1 MIYPAPAAAAL
12 AGAGAP
18 LALLV
23 AVFAPGFWLAGLI
36 WIFIVALLVI
46 ADAILGADRRAMT
59 FELKSDIRAFIGWPA
74 DIEADVTFAK
84 RTRPPR
90 AVDFQFET
98 NEFLRPRFRSYH
110 SKTAGG
116 RAHVTAELDTVRRG
130 MGAIQRVWIE
140 WRGPFG
146 LVVKR
151 RVMKTDRQVEIIPDI
166 RSVKKEAI
174 RIFARDTSIG
184 QKIHIEKGGGS
195 EFEALR
201 DFLPG
206 MDRRT
211 IDWKQSARHVKLLS
225 KEFRTEQDQTIIFAI
240 DTGRLMC
247 EPLSGGEGATPR
259 IDHAIN
265 AALLL
270 GYVSLKMGDRVGLF
284 GFDAK
289 PNVSTAAVSGVA
301 AFTLL
306 QRMAARLDYS
316 TEETNFTLGLTQLS
330 AETQRRSLIIIFT
343 DFADPTSAE
352 LMIENV
358 GRLMRT
364 HLVLFVA
371 MRDQELESLA
381 LAEPKRTLDVTRSV
395 IAHSLIQEKELVL
408 SRLQRLGAEIINA
421 PAARIGPALLN
432 RYLELKRQSRI

>member
-1 MIYPAPAAAAL
+1 VAAL
-12 AGAGAP
+12 
-18 LALLV
+18 V
-23 AVFAPGFWLAGLI
+23 V
-36 WIFIVALLVI
+36 
-46 ADAILGADRRAMT
+46 ADAVLGADRRKLAFT
-59 FELKSDIRAFIGWPA
+59 LKADARAFIGAPA
-74 DIEADVTFAK
+74 EVEAEAVFGTGAK
-84 RTRPPR
+84 PPGH
-90 AVDFQFET
+90 VDMQFET
-98 NEFLRPRFRSYH
+98 NEFLKPRFRSYRT
-110 SKTAGG
+110 KTAQR
-116 RAHVTAELDTVRRG
+116 RALVQAELDTVRRG
-130 MGAIQRVWIE
+130 LGVVKRVWIE
-140 WRGPFG
+140 WKGPFG
-146 LVVKR
+146 LCIKR
-151 RVMKTDRQVEIIPDI
+151 RVLKLDKPIEIIPDI

-174 RIFARDTSIG
+174 RIFARDTTIG
-184 QKIHIEKGGGS
+184 QKMHIEKGGGS

-206 MDRRT
+206 MDRRG

-247 EPLSGGEGATPR
+247 EPLLAGEASAPK

-289 PNVSTAAVSGVA
+289 PNVSTGAVSGVA

-306 QRMAARLDYS
+306 QRLASRIDYS
-316 TEETNFTLGLTQLS
+316 TEETNFTLGLTQLN
-330 AETQRRSLIIIFT
+330 AEMQRRSLIIIFT

-371 MRDQELESLA
+371 MRDAELESIA
-381 LAEPKRTLDVTRSV
+381 LAEPKRASDVTRSV
-395 IAHSLIQEKELVL
+395 IAHSLITEKELVL

-421 PAARIGPALLN
+421 PASRIGPDLLN
-432 RYLELKRQSRI
+432 RYLELKRRSRI

>member
-1 MIYPAPAAAAL
+1 
-12 AGAGAP
+12 
-18 LALLV
+18 V
-23 AVFAPGFWLAGLI
+23 
-36 WIFIVALLVI
+36 
-46 ADAILGADRRAMT
+46 
-59 FELKSDIRAFIGWPA
+59 K
-74 DIEADVTFAK
+74 
-84 RTRPPR
+84 
-90 AVDFQFET
+90 
-98 NEFLRPRFRSYH
+98 
-110 SKTAGG
+110 
-116 RAHVTAELDTVRRG
+116 
-130 MGAIQRVWIE
+130 RVWIE
-140 WRGPFG
+140 WKGPFG
-146 LVVKR
+146 LAVKR
-151 RVMKTDRQVEIIPDI
+151 RIIKLDRQVDIIPDI

-174 RIFARDTSIG
+174 RIFARDTSFG
-184 QKIHIEKGGGS
+184 QKLHVEKGEGS

-247 EPLSGGEGATPR
+247 EPLQNAPK

-270 GYVSLKMGDRVGLF
+270 GYISLKMGDRVGLF
-284 GFDAK
+284 GFDVK
-289 PNVSTAAVSGVA
+289 PNVSTAAVSGVQS
-301 AFTLL
+301 FNLL

-316 TEETNFTLGLTQLS
+316 TEETNFTLGLTQLN
-330 AETQRRSLIIIFT
+330 AETSRRSLVIIFT

-358 GRLMRT
+358 SRLMRK

-371 MRDQELESLA
+371 MKDAELEA
-381 LAEPKRTLDVTRSV
+381 ITLAEPKRSLDVTRSV
-395 IAHSLIQEKELVL
+395 IAHSLITDKELVL

-421 PAARIGPALLN
+421 PAGRIGPELIN
-432 RYLELKRQSRI
+432 RYLELKRRSRI

>member
-1 MIYPAPAAAAL
+1 MIFPAPAAAAL

-18 LALLV
+18 AALLV
-23 AVFAPGFWLAGLI
+23 AVFAPSLWPLGLLWL
-36 WIFIVALLVI
+36 FVVALLVI
-46 ADAILGADRRAMT
+46 ADAVLGADRRGIAFALHADT
-59 FELKSDIRAFIGWPA
+59 RAFIGSPTE
-74 DIEADVTFAK
+74 IEAEVTFGQGQRPPARVEMQFEVNEFLHPRFRNY
-84 RTRPPR
+84 RTRPQGHR
-90 AVDFQFET
+90 ARV
-98 NEFLRPRFRSYH
+98 
-110 SKTAGG
+110 K
-116 RAHVTAELDTVRRG
+116 AELDTVRRG
-130 MGAIQRVWIE
+130 LGQVRRVWIE
-140 WRGPFG
+140 WKGPLG
-146 LVVKR
+146 LAVKR
-151 RVMKTDRQVEIIPDI
+151 RVITTDRPIEIVPDI

-184 QKIHIEKGGGS
+184 QKIHIEKGEGS

-247 EPLSGGEGATPR
+247 EPLESAPK

-270 GYVSLKMGDRVGLF
+270 GFVSLRMGDRVGLF
-284 GFDAK
+284 GFDAR
-289 PNVSTAAVSGVA
+289 PNISTGAVSGVA
-301 AFTLL
+301 SFTLL
-306 QRMAARLDYS
+306 QRLAARLDYS
-316 TEETNFTLGLTQLS
+316 AEETNFTLGLSQLS

-352 LMIENV
+352 LMIENL

-371 MRDQELESLA
+371 MRDAELESIA
-381 LAEPKRTLDVTRSV
+381 LSEPKRTIDVTRSV
-395 IAHSLIQEKELVL
+395 IAHSMIVDKELVL

-421 PAARIGPALLN
+421 PAGRIGPALLN

>member
-1 MIYPAPAAAAL
+1 VIFPSPASAAL

-18 LALLV
+18 VALMIG
-23 AVFAPGFWLAGLI
+23 VFAPSFWPVGLL
-36 WIFIVALLVI
+36 WIFIVGLLVTV
-46 ADAILGADRRAMT
+46 DAVLGADRRAMK
-59 FELKSDIRAFIGWPA
+59 LQLAADRQAFIGNPA
-74 DIEADVTFAK
+74 DISAK
-84 RTRPPR
+84 VVFGERSRPPKR
-90 AVDFQFET
+90 IEMQFEV
-98 NEFLRPRFRSYH
+98 NEFLRSRFKAYRST
-110 SKTAGG
+110 TAGH
-116 RAHVTAELDTVRRG
+116 RAEVTAELDTVRRG
-130 MGAIQRVWIE
+130 LGVVKRVWVE
-140 WRGPFG
+140 WTGPFG
-146 LVVKR
+146 LAVKR
-151 RVMKTDRQVEIIPDI
+151 RVIRLDREVDIIPDI

-184 QKIHIEKGGGS
+184 QKPHVERGGGS

-201 DFLPG
+201 DFTTG

-211 IDWKQSARHVKLLS
+211 IDWKQSARHTRLLA
-225 KEFRTEQDQTIIFAI
+225 KEFRIEQDQTIIFAI

-247 EPLSGGEGATPR
+247 EPLASAPK

-284 GFDAK
+284 GFDAR
-289 PNVSTAAVSGVA
+289 PNISTGAVSGVK
-301 AFTLL
+301 AFTVL

-316 TEETNFTLGLTQLS
+316 AEETNFTLGLSQLS
-330 AETQRRSLIIIFT
+330 AETQRRSLIVIFT

-371 MRDQELESLA
+371 MRDAELESLA
-381 LAEPKRTLDVTRSV
+381 LAEPKKAIDVTRSV
-395 IAHSLIQEKELVL
+395 IAHSLITEKELVL
-408 SRLQRLGAEIINA
+408 SRLSRLGAEIINA
-421 PAARIGPALLN
+421 PAGRIGPALLN

>member
-1 MIYPAPAAAAL
+1 MIYPSPAAAAL

-23 AVFAPGFWLAGLI
+23 AIFAPAYWPLGLVWIVVVTMLVAADLFLA
-36 WIFIVALLVI
+36 
-46 ADAILGADRRAMT
+46 ADRQNMELALRTQPQAHIGSSVEAVAEAT
-59 FELKSDIRAFIGWPA
+59 FGQGA
-74 DIEADVTFAK
+74 
-84 RTRPPR
+84 RPPR
-90 AVDFQFET
+90 QIDVQFEV
-98 NEFLRPRFRSYH
+98 NDFLKPRSRIYRSL
-110 SKTAGG
+110 TAGS
-116 RAHVTAELDTVRRG
+116 RAEVTATLDTMRRG
-130 MGAIQRVWIE
+130 AGMIDRVWVE

-146 LVVKR
+146 LAVKR
-151 RVMKTDRQVEIIPDI
+151 RVVDVAREIDIVPDI

-174 RIFARDTSIG
+174 RLFARDTSIG
-184 QKIHIEKGGGS
+184 EKLHVEKGGGS

-201 DFLPG
+201 QFMPG

-211 IDWKQSARHVKLLS
+211 IDWKQSARHTQLLA

-247 EPLSGGEGATPR
+247 EPLGSAPKV
-259 IDHAIN
+259 DHAIN

-270 GYVSLKMGDRVGLF
+270 GYISLKMGDRVGLF
-284 GFDAK
+284 GFDAR
-289 PNVSTAAVSGVA
+289 PNISTGAVSGVKS
-301 AFTLL
+301 FTLL
-306 QRMAARLDYS
+306 QRLAARLDYS

-330 AETQRRSLIIIFT
+330 AETKRRSLVVIFT

-358 GRLMRT
+358 GRLMKK

-371 MRDQELESLA
+371 MRDQELETMTQE
-381 LAEPKRTLDVTRSV
+381 EPAKLMDATRSV
-395 IAHSLIQEKELVL
+395 IAHSLLVEKELVL
-408 SRLQRLGAEIINA
+408 SRLQRLGAEILNA
-421 PAARIGPALLN
+421 PAGRIGPDLLN

>member
-1 MIYPAPAAAAL
+1 VIFPAPAAAAL

-18 LALLV
+18 AALLI
-23 AVFAPGFWLAGLI
+23 AVFAPDFWPVGLV
-36 WIFIVALLVI
+36 WIVIVALMVI
-46 ADAILGADRRAMT
+46 ADAMLGANRRAMDFT
-59 FELKSDIRAFIGWPA
+59 MRSDARAFIGWPT
-74 DIEADVTFAK
+74 DVEAEVQFK
-84 RTRPPR
+84 KNTRPPR
-90 AVDFQFET
+90 ALDMQFEV
-98 NEFLRPRFRSYH
+98 NEFLKPKFKAYRS
-110 SKTAGG
+110 KLADR
-116 RAHVTAELDTVRRG
+116 RAVVAAELDTVRRG
-130 MGAIQRVWIE
+130 LGLVKRVWVE
-140 WRGPFG
+140 WKGPFG
-146 LVVKR
+146 LAVKR
-151 RVMKTDRQVEIIPDI
+151 RIIKLDREIDIIPDI

-184 QKIHIEKGGGS
+184 QKVHIEKGEGS

-247 EPLSGGEGATPR
+247 EPLQNAPK

-270 GYVSLKMGDRVGLF
+270 GYISLKMGDRVGLF

-301 AFTLL
+301 SFTLL

-316 TEETNFTLGLTQLS
+316 IEETNFTLGLTQLN
-330 AETQRRSLIIIFT
+330 AETNRRSLIIIFT

-358 GRLMRT
+358 GRLMRK

-371 MRDQELESLA
+371 MKDAELEA
-381 LAEPKRTLDVTRSV
+381 ITLAEPKRPLDVTRSV
-395 IAHSLIQEKELVL
+395 IAHSLITEKELVL

-421 PAARIGPALLN
+421 PAGRIGPELIN
-432 RYLELKRQSRI
+432 RYLELKRRSRI

>member
-1 MIYPAPAAAAL
+1 MIFPSPASAAL

-18 LALLV
+18 LALMIG
-23 AVFAPGFWLAGLI
+23 VFAPAYWPLGLL
-36 WIFIVALLVI
+36 WVFITGLLVT
-46 ADAILGADRRAMT
+46 ADAVLGADRHAMKLT
-59 FELKSDIRAFIGWPA
+59 LNADRQAFIGTPV
-74 DIEADVTFAK
+74 DVAAEIVFGGGA
-84 RTRPPR
+84 RPPR
-90 AVDFQFET
+90 RVDVQFEV
-98 NEFLRPRFRSYH
+98 NEFLRPRFLGYRST
-110 SKTAGG
+110 TAGN
-116 RAHVTAELDTVRRG
+116 RAEVTAELDTVRRG
-130 MGAIQRVWIE
+130 LGLVKRVWIE
-140 WRGPFG
+140 WKGPFG
-146 LVVKR
+146 LAVKR
-151 RVMKTDRQVEIIPDI
+151 RVMKLDREIDIIPDI

-184 QKIHIEKGGGS
+184 QKPDVERGGGS

-201 DFLPG
+201 DFMAG

-211 IDWKQSARHVKLLS
+211 IDWKQSARHTRLLA
-225 KEFRTEQDQTIIFAI
+225 KEFRIEQDQTIVFAI

-247 EPLSGGEGATPR
+247 EPLAQAPK

-289 PNVSTAAVSGVA
+289 PNLSTGAVSGVK
-301 AFTLL
+301 AFSLL

-316 TEETNFTLGLTQLS
+316 TEETNFTLGLSQLS
-330 AETQRRSLIIIFT
+330 AEIQRRSLIVIFT

-371 MRDQELESLA
+371 MRDAELEALA
-381 LAEPKRTLDVTRSV
+381 LAEPKRATDVTRSV
-395 IAHSLIQEKELVL
+395 IAHSLITEKDLVL
-408 SRLQRLGAEIINA
+408 SRLSRLGTEIINA
-421 PAARIGPALLN
+421 PAGRIGPELLN

>member
-1 MIYPAPAAAAL
+1 MIFPTPLAAAL

-18 LALLV
+18 AALLLG
-23 AVFAPGFWLAGLI
+23 VFAPPLWPLGLVWVI
-36 WIFIVALLVI
+36 IIGLLVI
-46 ADAILGADRRAMT
+46 ADAVLGADRRRMT
-59 FELKSDIRAFIGWPA
+59 FTLKTDARAFIGSPA
-74 DIEADVTFAK
+74 PAAAEVTFG
-84 RTRPPR
+84 RGRRPPR
-90 AVDFQFET
+90 IVDMQFET
-98 NEFLRPRFRSYH
+98 NDLLRPRSRVWRTL
-110 SKTAGG
+110 TADRHGDID
-116 RAHVTAELDTVRRG
+116 ALLDTLRRG
-130 MGAIQRVWIE
+130 VGVIQRVWIE

-146 LVVKR
+146 LVTKR
-151 RVMKTDRQVEIIPDI
+151 RIIETNREIEIVPDI
-166 RSVKKEAI
+166 RTVKQEAL

-201 DFLPG
+201 GFLPG

-211 IDWKQSARHVKLLS
+211 IDWKQSARHTQLLA

-247 EPLSGGEGATPR
+247 EPLANAPK

-284 GFDAK
+284 GFDAR
-289 PNVSTAAVSGVA
+289 PNISTGAVSGVKS
-301 AFTLL
+301 FTLL
-306 QRMAARLDYS
+306 QHLASRLDYS
-316 TEETNFTLGLTQLS
+316 SEETNFTLGLSQLS
-330 AETQRRSLIIIFT
+330 AELQRRSLIVIFT

-371 MRDQELESLA
+371 MRDAELEA
-381 LAEPKRTLDVTRSV
+381 ITLAEPKKVLDVTRSV
-395 IAHSLIQEKELVL
+395 IAHSLLTEKELVL

-421 PAARIGPALLN
+421 PAGRIGPELLN
-432 RYLELKRQSRI
+432 RYLELKRRSRI

>member
-1 MIYPAPAAAAL
+1 MIFPSPAAAAL

-18 LALLV
+18 VALLIG
-23 AVFAPGFWLAGLI
+23 VFAPSLWLLGLLWVFVAG
-36 WIFIVALLVI
+36 LLVI
-46 ADAILGADRRAMT
+46 ADAILGADRRGMKLTVSTDA
-59 FELKSDIRAFIGWPA
+59 RAFIGSPA
-74 DIEADVTFAK
+74 DIVADAVFS
-84 RTRPPR
+84 RGRPPKR
-90 AVDFQFET
+90 IEMQFEV
-98 NEFLRPRFRSYH
+98 NEFLRPRFRAYRSQA
-110 SKTAGG
+110 AGN
-116 RAHVTAELDTVRRG
+116 RAEVTAELDTVRRG
-130 MGAIQRVWIE
+130 LGVIKRVWIE
-140 WRGPFG
+140 WKGPFG
-146 LVVKR
+146 LAVKR
-151 RVMKTDRQVEIIPDI
+151 RVIQLDREIDIIPDI

-184 QKIHIEKGGGS
+184 QKPDVEKGGGS

-201 DFLPG
+201 DFMAG

-211 IDWKQSARHVKLLS
+211 IDWKQSARHTRLLA
-225 KEFRTEQDQTIIFAI
+225 KEFRTEQDQTIVFAI

-247 EPLSGGEGATPR
+247 EPLASAPK

-289 PNVSTAAVSGVA
+289 PNISTGAVAGVQ
-301 AFTLL
+301 AFNLL
-306 QRMAARLDYS
+306 QRLAARLDYS
-316 TEETNFTLGLTQLS
+316 TEETNFTLGLSQLS
-330 AETQRRSLIIIFT
+330 AEIQRRSLIIIFT

-371 MRDQELESLA
+371 MRDAELESLA
-381 LAEPKRTLDVTRSV
+381 LAEPKQAIDITRSV
-395 IAHSLIQEKELVL
+395 IAHSLITEKELVL
-408 SRLQRLGAEIINA
+408 SRLSRLGAEIINA
-421 PAARIGPALLN
+421 PVGRIGPELLN